1 MCLMKQII
9 QSSQPHKNNP
19 PNIKHEKI
27 KNKGV
32 CPHCG
37 AVNE

>member
-19 PNIKHEKI
+19 PNIKHERERI
-27 KNKGV
+27 KGKLKGFKE
-32 CPHCG
+32 G
-37 AVNE
+37 L

>member
-19 PNIKHEKI
+19 PILNMKRERIKGKL
-27 KNKGV
+27 KGFKE
-32 CPHCG
+32 G
-37 AVNE
+37 L

>member
-19 PNIKHEKI
+19 PNIKHEKR
-27 KNKGV
+27 KNKGKLK
-32 CPHCG
+32 G
-37 AVNE
+37 FKEGL